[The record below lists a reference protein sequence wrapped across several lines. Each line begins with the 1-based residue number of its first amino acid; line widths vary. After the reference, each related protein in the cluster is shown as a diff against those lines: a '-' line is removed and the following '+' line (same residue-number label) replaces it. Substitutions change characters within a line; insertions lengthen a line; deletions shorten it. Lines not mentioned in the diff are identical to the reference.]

1 MIKKLAYLVS
11 RFPAVSHTFIQR
23 EVEALRQEG
32 FEISLFS
39 VNPHDIA
46 THLQTD
52 ADRALAA
59 ETFYLKQAPLKSLW
73 QGIWD
78 SFAFAPGR
86 FVATFFKALGNGFYH
101 LFYFLEATL
110 LGSVLY
116 KKKIDHL
123 HVHFA
128 NPAAMVAFYV
138 QRLYGIPYSITVHGP
153 DEFYDT
159 TAQHLAEKF
168 KEAKFLICISNYTQS
183 QIYRLLPPDQ
193 WHKVHIVR
201 MGIDPV
207 QYAPSLSPSKKEEPF
222 MITCVGRL
230 SISKGQPLLCQAVQD
245 LLEEGLPLQL
255 VFIGDGPERKWLEK
269 FSNERIHL
277 LGAQNQQG
285 VRTQLEKT
293 DLFVLPSFAEGV
305 PVALMEAM
313 AMEIPCIASGING
326 IPELIIHEKSG
337 WLVYPSDLEGLKLS
351 LKRLYHDSNLRLTLA
366 KEGRQRII
374 ESYDLGK
381 NTKQLAELLSS
392 EIK

>member
-1 MIKKLAYLVS
+1 MKKLAYLVS

-23 EVEALRQEG
+23 EVEELRRQG
-32 FEISLFS
+32 FQIELFS
-39 VNPHDIA
+39 VNPPDIVA
-46 THLQTD
+46 NLQTD
-52 ADRALAA
+52 ADRAFLA

-73 QGIWD
+73 QGIWN

-86 FVATFFKALGNGFYH
+86 FLTTFFKALGNGFYH

-110 LGSVLY
+110 LGSTLY
-116 KKKIDHL
+116 RNKIAHL

-128 NPAAMVAFYV
+128 NPAAMVAYYM
-138 QRLYGIPYSITVHGP
+138 QHLYGIPYSITVHGP

-159 TAQHLAEKF
+159 NAQNLAEKF
-168 KEAKFLICISNYTQS
+168 KAAQFLICISYYTQS

-201 MGIDPV
+201 MGIDPSG
-207 QYAPSLSPSKKEEPF
+207 YAPSPSPSKKDQPF
-222 MITCVGRL
+222 TITCVGRL

-269 FSNERIHL
+269 FTNEQIL
-277 LGAQNQQG
+277 VLGAQNQQG
-285 VRTQLEKT
+285 VRDQLEKT
-293 DLFVLPSFAEGV
+293 NLFVLPSFAEGV

-337 WLVYPSDLEGLKLS
+337 WLVYPSDLAGLKLS
-351 LKRLYHDSNLRLTLA
+351 LKRLYQDSNLRLTLA